1 MKKSTYPPRRVVPVS
16 QDRKRREA
24 DALRVAEA
32 QVREQGHPLFEN
44 LGSRNVP
51 RKRPGR

>member
-1 MKKSTYPPRRVVPVS
+1 MKKSTYPPRRVVPIG
-16 QDRKRREA
+16 QDRARRQQEA
-24 DALRVAEA
+24 IRVAET

-51 RKRPGR
+51 RKKPGR